1 MRVVFTLVILAL
13 ALGWGSFRLRKNA
26 PDVSQVL
33 LGFCVLVVILF
44 VAAFFDF
51 L

>member
-1 MRVVFTLVILAL
+1 MRVVVTLIVLAL
-13 ALGWGSFRLRKNA
+13 ALGWGSLMLRKSA

-33 LGFCVLVVILF
+33 LGFCLLVTVLFI
-44 VAAFFDF
+44 AAFFEF

>member
-1 MRVVFTLVILAL
+1 MRVVAILIVLVL
-13 ALGWGSFRLRKNA
+13 ALGWGSFRLRKSA

-33 LGFCVLVVILF
+33 LGFCLLVSVLFI
-44 VAAFFDF
+44 AAFFEF